1 MRNLK
6 KILALVLA
14 LVMSL
19 SLMAT
24 AGASSFPDVD
34 AENPYATAIEV
45 LDELKVFQGYKEDGT
60 FRPTET
66 LNRAQAA
73 VLVYRIATGDVED
86 KYLDNYTYMQQ
97 SKFTDLDGYNWA
109 KGYINY
115 CQNAGIVV
123 GTSSTTFD
131 PGAKVTGYQLL
142 VMLLRTL
149 GYGKAGEFADPKG
162 WELQTATI
170 AERENITKNVT
181 AGDFGAPAPRQ
192 MVAEILFRG
201 LLTET
206 VEYSALIAGGYTKSG
221 ETLGKRE
228 LGLEEVSGIVTG
240 NEYADLDSSSTLP
253 GGKTDLLV
261 GEKEYRLNVT
271 TDLTAIGESRTAYV
285 KKGTQNSFNLVVDKL
300 FGNDNN
306 VRAESGDATSVSAL
320 ADTQNLS
327 LSGAEYFVN
336 FEEAGRWES
345 DYKIKYVLKF
355 TPDADGLKKAEAKA
369 AEINWYGDYKSTD
382 SKYVVVKDVKDTA
395 NPTNTLY
402 YVVERTIP
410 RTEEIYSCDISN
422 MMMIFG
428 EADKTDDSVTDS
440 FVTGEIYVGTQS
452 TKDISDDP
460 DYSWTIF
467 EEKFLEFTE
476 NIQNFSKSGN
486 GEWLKVIDNDGD
498 GIAEYV
504 FGTWYALAEITGYNS
519 RKEYYTYSAPGKG
532 HDNYGWEIDLSEDA
546 VNYVGDYE
554 PAVGDLVLAAPID
567 GKWQIEKAPMETKTI
582 KTVSFRD
589 KTVTTTED
597 DVYDESVISN
607 WTEYADDMLAMSDEA
622 KYEIFFDHFGHVIA
636 YREVQG
642 QTKYAL
648 LSELYYTNEFNGKY
662 IKNNTPIVEI
672 TMGEEDTVE
681 MLVSNAKD
689 NVFDGAGRTYFNN
702 KGVSFTD
709 YLTRAISQLGITNTS
724 NLYLQDTAEWTT
736 PTTLDEKN
744 QYVYD
749 YDANGDPV
757 NPSAT
762 HKVTETNVAAYTLDE
777 DGEKVAVNSVSDP
790 KTNRSGDVL
799 YYTNLNENGG
809 IVADASI
816 NEKVTYEE
824 YKARLDKAAP
834 ADSASAY
841 IKPVFAT
848 DYVKLDAT
856 KDVKKGAVRFDIDKL
871 DVSYNVYNQVPVSA
885 RPNWDGNYVNA
896 THNTEFYIVGVE
908 AKTGNTT
915 ATVVTGIEYFTD
927 YANVPEIDG
936 DDITAIY
943 AVARNTNAD
952 VGKRDYWVADVI
964 VIETKDVVQPYDS
977 MSLIYNNPSKTSGQ
991 VRDLEALDSQ
1001 TKDPSVT
1008 LIPKDKKSWPGQWS
1022 ALNDYGFYEL
1032 YETEVNEPSITAG
1045 RIEGKLTAG
1054 YNAHGIFA
1062 ATVTRDVRVQAEGDY
1077 VMVHKGDNN
1086 NAAATDTTEFKL
1098 ATGEVPV
1105 YAVWSDDW
1113 NRNYPTWELVPGL
1126 TMKSIEAGDEI
1137 IYVKDK
1143 GGNVKYIVIA
1153 NYGGLGT
1160 DANHGHIDDHDWADG
1175 WHQADW
1181 LSAEWDRIIAEQN
1194 KAPATDAVN
1203 LHFILG
1209 TGESAVVTYGTQ
1221 TFTATAANPTGTLN
1235 IPENAALFTFDV
1247 QLPATVSIHAGYAL
1261 STDWTVVSAV
1271 LKAGTTNTYTVRV
1284 LRNDVQVAALALPA
1298 AGTDVVIATAAGWTD
1313 FMKEVNTAIKNPAT
1327 TKEELA
1333 AISENLT
1340 AADKAIV
1347 NAFTTLEQAAIDKA
1361 LEDIGAIG
1369 APSESFGTIKVK
1381 DSAPAGVISVQH
1393 TAGSATVYLNIKGD
1407 VPAAL
1412 QMTVEQLLGY
1422 LTTDADEAINFVSCT
1437 QKANGTAGDK
1447 TMYASAMDKIIVKVG
1462 TCETLVTINVTTE
1475 NTAPTFRTVT
1485 WADTTNITVTVKDPG
1500 TQAGIKAGDVVKSG
1514 DKFLDGVVLEVAF
1527 DKDWNTDIAA
1537 TSGTLGAAADGKN
1550 TLTIGTGDATLTLTA
1565 KDTITI
1571 TAPAGVAIT
1580 SLNKVE
1586 GGAIKALK
1594 DAAVTFTVADADKY
1608 TLAVSNTDGTI
1619 TPTLADGVYS
1629 ISAGDAGKDITIAL
1643 TEKSAD
1649 ALKVEAAAAVINGL
1663 TLALE
1668 KTTAATEGD
1677 VKSAVVAQVN
1687 KALADAKITGLDIA
1701 DTAVEV
1707 KASDNSAAYTAPA
1720 QDGASVTAKVTI
1732 TLAKDATDETELG
1745 AKDMVVTWKSAG
1757 YKAKEDA
1764 KAAIEAVMPE
1774 EVNQADYNPATLLAH
1789 LKELAES
1796 VTVEGV
1802 TISDVVVAKTV
1813 GDDFISGKTWTFT
1826 VNYKVA
1832 VGNGAAEAGT
1842 QITVNVFIR

>member
-123 GTSSTTFD
+123 GTSATTFD

-162 WELQTATI
+162 WELESAKI
-170 AERENITKNVT
+170 AEREGITRNVT

-355 TPDADGLKKAEAKA
+355 APTADGLKKAEAKA
-369 AEINWYGDYKSTD
+369 AEINWYGEYKSTD
-382 SKYVVVKDVKDTA
+382 SKYVVVKDVKDNSTPA
-395 NPTNTLY
+395 NTLY

-410 RTEEIYSCDISN
+410 RTEEIYSCDIDN

-428 EADKTDDSVTDS
+428 EADKTDDSVADS

-597 DVYDESVISN
+597 DVYDESDISN
-607 WTEYADDMLAMSDEA
+607 WTDYADDMLAMSDTA
-622 KYEIFFDHFGHVIA
+622 QYEIFFDHFGHVIA

-689 NVFDGAGRTYFNN
+689 NVFDTAGRTYFNN

-724 NLYLQDTAEWTT
+724 NEYLQDTAEWTT
-736 PTTLDEKN
+736 PTTLDEN
-744 QYVYD
+744 DQYVYD
-749 YDANGDPV
+749 YDANGNPVDP
-757 NPSAT
+757 STT

-777 DGEKVAVNSVSDP
+777 DGEKVAVNSVSTP
-790 KTNRSGDVL
+790 KTDRRGDVL
-799 YYTNLNENGG
+799 YYTNLNEDGVV
-809 IVADASI
+809 VADPST
-816 NEKVTYEE
+816 NEKVTYNEFE
-824 YKARLDKAAP
+824 RRETLALANGVAA
-834 ADSASAY
+834 AS
-841 IKPVFAT
+841 IIVKPVFAT

-856 KDVKKGAVRFDIDKL
+856 KDIKKGAVRYDIDRL
-871 DVSYNVYNQVPVSA
+871 DVSYNVYDLVPNND
-885 RPNWDGNYVNA
+885 RPTWDGNYVNA
-896 THNTEFYIVGVE
+896 THNTEYYIVGVD

-915 ATVVTGIEYFTD
+915 ATVIDGISYFTD
-927 YANVPEIDG
+927 YANVPAIDA
-936 DDITAIY
+936 DDITAVY

-1022 ALNDYGFYEL
+1022 AENDYGFYEL

-1045 RIEGKLTAG
+1045 SIEGKLTEN

-1077 VMVHKGDNN
+1077 VMVHKGDNSN
-1086 NAAATDTTEFKL
+1086 PTTTDTTEFKL

-1113 NRNYPTWELVPGL
+1113 NRSNYPTWTLVSDL
-1126 TMKSIEAGDEI
+1126 TMDSIEAGDEI

-1143 GGNVKYIVIA
+1143 GGDVKYIVIT
-1153 NYGGLGT
+1153 NYNT
-1160 DANHGHIDDHDWADG
+1160 HIDDHDWADG
-1175 WHQADW
+1175 WRQAGW

-1194 KAPATDAVN
+1194 KAPATDAVT
-1203 LHFILG
+1203 LTFMLG
-1209 TGESAVVTYGTQ
+1209 AGESVSVKYNNKVVAAENGT
-1221 TFTATAANPTGTLN
+1221 ANVFVLN
-1235 IPENAALFTFDV
+1235 IPEKAPSFTFE
-1247 QLPATVSIHAGYAL
+1247 ATLSAGAEIKVGYAL
-1261 STDWTVVSAV
+1261 NDDWTVLKVTPMGNDTYKV
-1271 LKAGTTNTYTVRV
+1271 LVVYTGDQT
-1284 LRNDVQVAALALPA
+1284 LALATLPV
-1298 AGTDVVIATAAGWTD
+1298 AGTDVVIATGRGWAT
-1313 FMKEVNTAIKNPAT
+1313 FMTEVNAAITNPDT

-1340 AADKAIV
+1340 AAKGAAYQKFDP
-1347 NAFTTLEQAAIDKA
+1347 TDSAAIDTA
-1361 LEDIGAIG
+1361 LENIGAIG
-1369 APSESFGTIKVK
+1369 APSESFGTIAVK
-1381 DSAPAGVISVQH
+1381 NTAPADVAANVSVQH
-1393 TAGSATVYLNIKGD
+1393 TAGSATVYLNITGN

-1422 LTTDADEAINFVSCT
+1422 LTTDANETISFVSCT
-1437 QKANGTAGDK
+1437 QKANGTAGDE

-1475 NTAPTFRTVT
+1475 NDAPTFQTVT
-1485 WADTTNITVTVKDPG
+1485 WTSEDILSVKVKDPK
-1500 TQAGIKAGDVVKSG
+1500 TQAGIKAGDVVESG
-1514 DKFLDGVVLEVAF
+1514 DNFLQGVELTVKFDT
-1527 DKDWNTDIAA
+1527 DWNSAV
-1537 TSGTLGAAADGKN
+1537 TLGGGSTGVAAGGTDDEK
-1550 TLTIGTGDATLTLTA
+1550 TLTVQASNNVIALTA

-1571 TAPAGVAIT
+1571 TAPAGVTIT
-1580 SLNKVE
+1580 SLNRVVDGATKV
-1586 GGAIKALK
+1586 IKN
-1594 DAAVTFTVADADKY
+1594 AAVTFTVADAGKY
-1608 TLAVSNTDGTI
+1608 TLAVTDSDSSSI
-1619 TPTLADGVYS
+1619 TPTLADGVYTIAAS
-1629 ISAGDAGKDITIAL
+1629 SAGKDITITL
-1643 TEKSAD
+1643 TEKSED
-1649 ALKVEAAAAVINGL
+1649 ALKVEAATAVINGL

-1668 KTTAATEGD
+1668 KTTAATADE
-1677 VKSAVVAQVN
+1677 VKAAVVEQVN
-1687 KALADAKITGLDIA
+1687 GALADAEITGLDIETT
-1701 DTAVEV
+1701 DVDV
-1707 KASDNSAAYTAPA
+1707 KASNGTDAYAAPA

-1732 TLAKDATDETELG
+1732 TLSSTPLTAKN
-1745 AKDMVVTWKSAG
+1745 MVVTWKSDV
-1757 YKAKEDA
+1757 YKVKAAVKEAVEAKEFA
-1764 KAAIEAVMPE
+1764 KSATPNEVKAELEKIINGVVVGEITVSAADVTKPDTLVPGEA
-1774 EVNQADYNPATLLAH
+1774 NTITYGF
-1789 LKELAES
+1789 S
-1796 VTVEGV
+1796 YTVGGV
-1802 TISDVVVAKTV
+1802 TTPVASETADVW
-1813 GDDFISGKTWTFT
+1813 I
-1826 VNYKVA
+1826 
-1832 VGNGAAEAGT
+1832 GN
-1842 QITVNVFIR
+1842 V

>member
-115 CQNAGIVV
+115 CQNAEIVV
-123 GTSSTTFD
+123 GTSSTTFE
-131 PGAKVTGYQLL
+131 PGKPVTGYQLL

-149 GYGKAGEFADPKG
+149 GYGKEKEFSDPKG

-170 AERENITKNVT
+170 AEREDILVNVT
-181 AGDFGAPAPRQ
+181 SGDLGAPAKREL
-192 MVAEILFRG
+192 VAEILFRG
-201 LLTET
+201 LLTPT
-206 VEYSALIAGGYTKSG
+206 VEHNQLTGYTKG
-221 ETLGKRE
+221 ETLGKKN
-228 LGLEEVSGIVTG
+228 LGLEEVSGVVTG
-240 NEYADLDSSSTLP
+240 NEYADLDSNRTLP

-271 TDLTAIGESRTAYV
+271 TDLTDIGESRTVYV
-285 KKGTQNSFNLVVDKL
+285 KKGAQNTFNLVVNQM

-306 VRAESGDATSVSAL
+306 VRAESGDETKASAL
-320 ADTQNLS
+320 ADSQGLIIDEETL
-327 LSGAEYFVN
+327 YFTN
-336 FEEAGRWES
+336 FSEAYRWSS
-345 DYKIKYVLKF
+345 DYKLKYVLKF
-355 TPDADGLKKAEAKA
+355 APTTDGKEAAEAAA
-369 AEINWYGDYKSTD
+369 AEINWYGEYKNTNPE
-382 SKYVVVKDVKDTA
+382 YVTVKTVEDNAVPA
-395 NPTNTLY
+395 NILY

-410 RTEEIYSCDISN
+410 RTQTIYDCDYDN
-422 MMMIFG
+422 MEMIFG
-428 EADKTDDSVTDS
+428 KADKTDDDVPDS
-440 FVTGEIYVGTQS
+440 FVTGQIYVGTQS
-452 TKDISDDP
+452 TTDISDDP

-467 EEKFLEFTE
+467 VEKFLSYKD
-476 NIQNFSKSGN
+476 NVQNFSGN
-486 GEWLKVIDNDGD
+486 NHGEWLKVIDNDGD

-504 FGTWYALAEITGYNS
+504 FNTWYVLAETTGYNS
-519 RKEYYTYSAPGKG
+519 RNEYYIYS
-532 HDNYGWEIDLSEDA
+532 NSLINLSPNGLG

-554 PAVGDLVLAAPID
+554 PAVGDMVLAAPID

-799 YYTNLNENGG
+799 YYTNLDENGG

-824 YKARLDKAAP
+824 YKARLDKVAP
-834 ADSASAY
+834 ADYASAY
-841 IKPVFAT
+841 AKPVFAT

-1022 ALNDYGFYEL
+1022 AQNDYGFYEL

-1181 LSAEWDRIIAEQN
+1181 LAGEWKNIIAEQN

-1209 TGESAVVTYGTQ
+1209 AGESAVVTYGTQ
-1221 TFTATAANPTGTLN
+1221 TFTATAADPTGTLN

-1261 STDWTVVSAV
+1261 SPDWTVVSAV
-1271 LKAGTTNTYTVRV
+1271 LKAGTTDTYTVRV

-1313 FMKEVNTAIKNPAT
+1313 FMNEVNAAITNPAT
-1327 TKEELA
+1327 TEEELA

-1347 NAFTTLEQAAIDKA
+1347 NEFTTAEQAAIDQA

-1369 APSESFGTIKVK
+1369 APSESFGTIAVK
-1381 DSAPAGVISVQH
+1381 NTAPADVAANVSVQH
-1393 TAGSATVYLNIKGD
+1393 TAGSATVYLNIMGN

-1422 LTTDADEAINFVSCT
+1422 LTTDANETINFDSCT
-1437 QKANGTAGDK
+1437 QKANGTAGDE

-1475 NTAPTFRTVT
+1475 NAVPTFQTVT
-1485 WADTTNITVTVKDPG
+1485 WTSEDILSVKVKDPK
-1500 TQAGIKAGDVVKSG
+1500 TQAGIKAGDVVESG
-1514 DKFLDGVVLEVAF
+1514 DKFLQGVELTVKF
-1527 DKDWNTDIAA
+1527 DTDWNSAVTASA
-1537 TSGTLGAAADGKN
+1537 GSASVADGNADDEK
-1550 TLTIGTGDATLTLTA
+1550 TVTVGTADLPIGLTA

-1571 TAPAGVAIT
+1571 TAPAGVTIT
-1580 SLNKVE
+1580 SLNRVVDGATKV
-1586 GGAIKALK
+1586 IK
-1594 DAAVTFTVADADKY
+1594 DAAVTFTVADAGKY
-1608 TLAVSNTDGTI
+1608 TLAVTDSDSTSI
-1619 TPTLADGVYS
+1619 TPTLTNGVYT
-1629 ISAGDAGKDITIAL
+1629 IAADDAGKDITITL
-1643 TEKSAD
+1643 TEKSEA

-1668 KTTAATEGD
+1668 KTTAATADE
-1677 VKSAVVAQVN
+1677 VKAAVVAQVN

-1720 QDGASVTAKVTI
+1720 QDGASVTAKVTT
-1732 TLAKDATDETELG
+1732 TLSSTPLT
-1745 AKDMVVTWKSAG
+1745 AKDMVVTWKSDV
-1757 YKAKEDA
+1757 YKVKAAVKEAVEAKEFA
-1764 KAAIEAVMPE
+1764 KSATPNEVKAELEKIINGVVVGEITVSAADVTKPDTLVPGEA
-1774 EVNQADYNPATLLAH
+1774 NTITYGF
-1789 LKELAES
+1789 S
-1796 VTVEGV
+1796 YTVGGV
-1802 TISDVVVAKTV
+1802 TTPVASETADVW
-1813 GDDFISGKTWTFT
+1813 I
-1826 VNYKVA
+1826 
-1832 VGNGAAEAGT
+1832 GN
-1842 QITVNVFIR
+1842 V

>member
-1 MRNLK
+1 
-6 KILALVLA
+6 
-14 LVMSL
+14 
-19 SLMAT
+19 
-24 AGASSFPDVD
+24 
-34 AENPYATAIEV
+34 
-45 LDELKVFQGYKEDGT
+45 
-60 FRPTET
+60 
-66 LNRAQAA
+66 
-73 VLVYRIATGDVED
+73 
-86 KYLDNYTYMQQ
+86 
-97 SKFTDLDGYNWA
+97 
-109 KGYINY
+109 
-115 CQNAGIVV
+115 
-123 GTSSTTFD
+123 
-131 PGAKVTGYQLL
+131 
-142 VMLLRTL
+142 
-149 GYGKAGEFADPKG
+149 
-162 WELQTATI
+162 
-170 AERENITKNVT
+170 
-181 AGDFGAPAPRQ
+181 
-192 MVAEILFRG
+192 
-201 LLTET
+201 
-206 VEYSALIAGGYTKSG
+206 
-221 ETLGKRE
+221 
-228 LGLEEVSGIVTG
+228 
-240 NEYADLDSSSTLP
+240 
-253 GGKTDLLV
+253 
-261 GEKEYRLNVT
+261 
-271 TDLTAIGESRTAYV
+271 
-285 KKGTQNSFNLVVDKL
+285 
-300 FGNDNN
+300 
-306 VRAESGDATSVSAL
+306 
-320 ADTQNLS
+320 
-327 LSGAEYFVN
+327 
-336 FEEAGRWES
+336 
-345 DYKIKYVLKF
+345 
-355 TPDADGLKKAEAKA
+355 
-369 AEINWYGDYKSTD
+369 
-382 SKYVVVKDVKDTA
+382 
-395 NPTNTLY
+395 
-402 YVVERTIP
+402 
-410 RTEEIYSCDISN
+410 
-422 MMMIFG
+422 
-428 EADKTDDSVTDS
+428 
-440 FVTGEIYVGTQS
+440 
-452 TKDISDDP
+452 
-460 DYSWTIF
+460 
-467 EEKFLEFTE
+467 
-476 NIQNFSKSGN
+476 
-486 GEWLKVIDNDGD
+486 
-498 GIAEYV
+498 
-504 FGTWYALAEITGYNS
+504 
-519 RKEYYTYSAPGKG
+519 
-532 HDNYGWEIDLSEDA
+532 
-546 VNYVGDYE
+546 
-554 PAVGDLVLAAPID
+554 
-567 GKWQIEKAPMETKTI
+567 METKTI

-1022 ALNDYGFYEL
+1022 AQNDYGFYEL

-1181 LSAEWDRIIAEQN
+1181 LAGEWKNIIAEQN

-1209 TGESAVVTYGTQ
+1209 AGESAVVTYGTQ
-1221 TFTATAANPTGTLN
+1221 TFTATAADPTGTLN

-1261 STDWTVVSAV
+1261 SPDWTVVSAV
-1271 LKAGTTNTYTVRV
+1271 LKAGTTDTYTVRV
-1284 LRNDVQVAALALPA
+1284 LRNDVQVAALASLPA
-1298 AGTDVVIATAAGWTD
+1298 AGTDVVIATAAGWTA
-1313 FMKEVNTAIKNPAT
+1313 FMTEVNAAIANSAT

-1347 NAFTTLEQAAIDKA
+1347 NEFTAAEQAAIDKA

-1369 APSESFGTIKVK
+1369 APSESFGTIAVK
-1381 DSAPAGVISVQH
+1381 DSAPADVAANVSVQH
-1393 TAGSATVYLNIKGD
+1393 TAGSATVYLNIKGN

-1422 LTTDADEAINFVSCT
+1422 LTTDANETISFVSCT

-1447 TMYASAMDKIIVKVG
+1447 TMYASAMDKIIVTVG
-1462 TCETLVTINVTTE
+1462 TCETQVTINVTTE
-1475 NTAPTFRTVT
+1475 NAAPTFQTVT
-1485 WADTTNITVTVKDPG
+1485 WTSEDILSVKVKDPK
-1500 TQAGIKAGDVVKSG
+1500 TQAGIKAGDTVTSG
-1514 DKFLDGVVLEVAF
+1514 QKFLTGVVLEVAF
-1527 DKDWNTDIAA
+1527 DKDWNSDLSNTEKGTVDA
-1537 TSGTLGAAADGKN
+1537 TKGTN
-1550 TLTIGTGDATLTLTA
+1550 TLTVASADIAIALTA
-1565 KDTITI
+1565 KATSDV
-1571 TAPAGVAIT
+1571 TATGVTIT
-1580 SLNKVE
+1580 SLNRVVE
-1586 GGAIKALK
+1586 GVTKVPQDVDLTFTIASGTKLSTATANGTDVSGNITEANGTYTLPKADVATGAVVLTATQKSVDEVALEAAAEAVKDLDLGTMEKKSASELTATLVKAYVVEKVNAALEGVEGVTAVTAADVTVKKASADYADNDAPTDGNTLDVTVSVTLKAGASATNTTAIKDVPLTLSTK
-1594 DAAVTFTVADADKY
+1594 SDA
-1608 TLAVSNTDGTI
+1608 TI
-1619 TPTLADGVYS
+1619 
-1629 ISAGDAGKDITIAL
+1629 
-1643 TEKSAD
+1643 
-1649 ALKVEAAAAVINGL
+1649 AAAAV
-1663 TLALE
+1663 
-1668 KTTAATEGD
+1668 
-1677 VKSAVVAQVN
+1677 
-1687 KALADAKITGLDIA
+1687 
-1701 DTAVEV
+1701 
-1707 KASDNSAAYTAPA
+1707 
-1720 QDGASVTAKVTI
+1720 
-1732 TLAKDATDETELG
+1732 
-1745 AKDMVVTWKSAG
+1745 
-1757 YKAKEDA
+1757 
-1764 KAAIEAVMPE
+1764 KAAIGDRVSYAQCDTWAGFMAEIANRINSVDGVTAGTVTTATPE
-1774 EVNQADYNPATLLAH
+1774 SYKVGDIITVTYTFSFGGSTVT
-1789 LKELAES
+1789 ES
-1796 VTVEGV
+1796 TGVVVTV
-1802 TISDVVVAKTV
+1802 VA
-1813 GDDFISGKTWTFT
+1813 
-1826 VNYKVA
+1826 
-1832 VGNGAAEAGT
+1832 
-1842 QITVNVFIR
+1842 

>member
-14 LVMSL
+14 LIMSL

-24 AGASSFPDVD
+24 AGAASFPDVD
-34 AENPYATAIEV
+34 AENPYATAIDV
-45 LDELKVFQGYKEDGT
+45 LDGLKVFQGYKEDGT

-97 SKFTDLDGYNWA
+97 SKFADLDGYNWA

-123 GTSSTTFD
+123 GTSATTFD

-162 WELQTATI
+162 WELKTATI
-170 AERENITKNVT
+170 AESEGITKNVT
-181 AGDFGAPAPRQ
+181 GGDFGAPAPRQ

-355 TPDADGLKKAEAKA
+355 APTADGQKKAEAKA
-369 AEINWYGDYKSTD
+369 EEINWYGDYKSTD
-382 SKYVVVKDVKDTA
+382 SKYVVVKDVKDAA
-395 NPTNTLY
+395 NPANTLY

-410 RTEEIYSCDISN
+410 RTEEIYSCDIDN

-428 EADKTDDSVTDS
+428 EADKTDDSVADS

-834 ADSASAY
+834 ADYASAY
-841 IKPVFAT
+841 AKPVFAT

-1077 VMVHKGDNN
+1077 VMVHKGDNS

-1209 TGESAVVTYGTQ
+1209 AGESAVVTYGTQ

-1271 LKAGTTNTYTVRV
+1271 LKAGTTDTYTVRV
-1284 LRNDVQVAALALPA
+1284 LRNDVQVAALASLPA
-1298 AGTDVVIATAAGWTD
+1298 AGTDVVIATAAGWTA
-1313 FMKEVNTAIKNPAT
+1313 FMTEVNAAIANSAT

-1347 NAFTTLEQAAIDKA
+1347 NEFTTAEQAAIDQA

-1369 APSESFGTIKVK
+1369 APSESFGTIAVK
-1381 DSAPAGVISVQH
+1381 DSAPADVKTNVNVQH
-1393 TAGSATVYLNIKGD
+1393 TAGSATVYLNITGN

-1447 TMYASAMDKIIVKVG
+1447 TMYASAMDKIIVTVG
-1462 TCETLVTINVTTE
+1462 TCETQVTINVTTE
-1475 NTAPTFRTVT
+1475 NAAPTFQTVT
-1485 WADTTNITVTVKDPG
+1485 WTSEDILSVKVKDPK
-1500 TQAGIKAGDVVKSG
+1500 TQAGIKAGDTVTSG
-1514 DKFLDGVVLEVAF
+1514 QKFLTGVVLEVAF
-1527 DKDWNTDIAA
+1527 DKDWNSDLSNTEKGTVDA
-1537 TSGTLGAAADGKN
+1537 TKGTN
-1550 TLTIGTGDATLTLTA
+1550 TLTVASADIAIALTA
-1565 KDTITI
+1565 KATSDV
-1571 TAPAGVAIT
+1571 TATGVTIT
-1580 SLNKVE
+1580 SLNRVVE
-1586 GGAIKALK
+1586 GVTKVPQDVDLTFTIASGTKLSTATANGTDVSGNITEANGTYTLPKADVATGAVVLTATQKSVDEVALEAAAEAVKDLDLGTMEKKSASELTATLVKAYVVEKVNAALEGVEGVTAVTAADVTVKKASADYADNDAPTDGNTLDVTVSVTLKAGASATNTTAIKDVPLTLSTK
-1594 DAAVTFTVADADKY
+1594 SDA
-1608 TLAVSNTDGTI
+1608 TI
-1619 TPTLADGVYS
+1619 
-1629 ISAGDAGKDITIAL
+1629 
-1643 TEKSAD
+1643 
-1649 ALKVEAAAAVINGL
+1649 AAAAV
-1663 TLALE
+1663 
-1668 KTTAATEGD
+1668 
-1677 VKSAVVAQVN
+1677 
-1687 KALADAKITGLDIA
+1687 
-1701 DTAVEV
+1701 
-1707 KASDNSAAYTAPA
+1707 
-1720 QDGASVTAKVTI
+1720 
-1732 TLAKDATDETELG
+1732 
-1745 AKDMVVTWKSAG
+1745 
-1757 YKAKEDA
+1757 
-1764 KAAIEAVMPE
+1764 KAAIGDRVSYAQCDTWAGFMAEIANRINSVDGVTAGTVTTATPE
-1774 EVNQADYNPATLLAH
+1774 SYKVGDIITVTYTFSFGGSTVT
-1789 LKELAES
+1789 ES
-1796 VTVEGV
+1796 TGVVVTV
-1802 TISDVVVAKTV
+1802 VA
-1813 GDDFISGKTWTFT
+1813 
-1826 VNYKVA
+1826 
-1832 VGNGAAEAGT
+1832 
-1842 QITVNVFIR
+1842 